1 MDFLTVKETAE
12 ILKVSPLTVR
22 RYISRNILHAKRVGR
37 TIRIP
42 RSELERWGEH
52 ATPEFETLG
61 SSPIKGQPF
70 TEDDPLWSIIG
81 MDTPTEMTDR
91 GAEGDTRHHR
101 GQPAATKDPVPAGKS
116 TEQVWRPTSKD
127 DSIWRIADLVDDD
140 GPTDA
145 SANIHN
151 YIADAIEDWHR

>member
-1 MDFLTVKETAE
+1 MDLLTVKETAE

-22 RYISRNILHAKRVGR
+22 RYISRNILHAKRIGR

-42 RSELERWGEH
+42 RSELERLGEH
-52 ATPEFETLG
+52 AEPEFETLG
-61 SSPIKGQPF
+61 SSPIKGQPT

-81 MDTPTEMTDR
+81 MGTSTEIAD
-91 GAEGDTRHHR
+91 GDTRRHEEL
-101 GQPAATKDPVPAGKS
+101 PAATKELVPTGTGTKR
-116 TEQVWRPTSKD
+116 EWRPTSKD

-145 SANIHN
+145 SANIHK
-151 YIADAIEDWHR
+151 YIADAIEDWRR